1 MVRRLILATAGSLVF
16 CSTAFGLG
24 LGDLQLRSNLN
35 QTFNGT
41 IEVRDL
47 EGLSQEEVV
56 ARLASPEEF
65 ARAGIDRGS
74 YLQDFRFSVQI
85 SGGRGQIKVSSSRPV
100 TEPFVEFL
108 VNVAWPNGKLQR
120 QYTALL
126 DPPGDEVLRPSAM
139 APATSGPR
147 PRRPSPNSREDRE
160 DAVDAPRRPEA
171 AERAPNYDRSEYGP
185 TSRNDTLWKVASRVR
200 PSRNVT
206 VRQTMLALLRLN
218 PDAFINNNINLLKA
232 GRTLKVPSTD
242 QVRQTSDKEAR
253 NEVARQTREW
263 RGGGEQPEVADTG
276 TPVTSTPQD
285 IAPPPRAMPKDEVRI
300 VTPPVAGEAVPA
312 PAPDAELAGSKEER
326 DRLARELGQAG
337 TSITALQQQNQELNN
352 KISARD
358 QEMADLARKLA
369 ELEAAGPAA
378 PGGKSSGGLLS
389 TTAGQL
395 LLGALGL
402 LLVGAL
408 VLLNLWNKAR
418 QRAQQA
424 EREKAA
430 TDERLER
437 TVRMERERTGNTQR
451 GGIPLTTPA
460 AAVATAAASV
470 ASSRPARA
478 PAIEPSLD
486 LTSDGLSQ
494 TAELTNFDKTVIL
507 ADPGAES
514 RRVVQE
520 MPANDVVS
528 EADIYI
534 AYGRFPQAISFLQS
548 ALEKEPNRNDA
559 RLKLMEAYAETKD
572 AAAFQLEAQQL
583 LSRSPSESDLRR
595 GRQLQARMPGVNA
608 IPSEQLVE
616 QSVDFDKTIIDTSM
630 ADQELQETLSSAA
643 VELDLDLDRTEL
655 LSDIEGQK
663 PLDLDLSADAIGGNS
678 ERLDFDLNL
687 DAFDEPA
694 GSDRGDQLGGD
705 LGLEFRDDNSF
716 DPGRTARSDGKGAD
730 DGLGLDLT
738 LDGRTRRAEPTKR
751 EPVQLDDDQGLSLT
765 LDSDDDVRPAARS
778 SNLMNLDTVAG
789 SPVDDDLAD
798 FLSDDTDE
806 ARTKLDLARAYID
819 MGDEDGARDI
829 LNEVLAE
836 GSDGQKHEARELIAR
851 LS

>member
-1 MVRRLILATAGSLVF
+1 MVRKLILATAGSLAF

-41 IEVRDL
+41 IDVRDL
-47 EGLSQEEVV
+47 DGLGQDEVLV
-56 ARLASPEEF
+56 QLASPEEF
-65 ARAGIDRGS
+65 ARVGIDRGA
-74 YLQDFRFSVQI
+74 YLQDFRFRVQI
-85 SGGRGQIKVSSSRPV
+85 SGGRGQIRVSSSRPV

-126 DPPGDEVLRPSAM
+126 DPPDNEVLRPSAM
-139 APATSGPR
+139 APASAGPR
-147 PRRPSPNSREDRE
+147 PRRPSPNSGDERE

-171 AERAPNYDRSEYGP
+171 AERAPTYDRSEYGP
-185 TSRNDTLWKVASRVR
+185 TNRNDTLWKVAQQVR

-242 QVRQTSDKEAR
+242 QVRQTSDKQAR
-253 NEVARQTREW
+253 SEVARQTREW
-263 RGGGEQPEVADTG
+263 RGVTEQPEVADAG
-276 TPVTSTPQD
+276 SPVTNTPQD
-285 IAPPPRAMPKDEVRI
+285 VPPPPQALPRDEVRI
-300 VTPPVAGEAVPA
+300 VTPPASGAAVPT
-312 PAPDAELAGSKEER
+312 PAPEAELAGSKEER
-326 DRLARELGQAG
+326 DRLERELGQAG
-337 TSITALQQQNQELNN
+337 TSITALQEQNQALNN

-358 QEMADLARKLA
+358 QEMAELSRKLA

-378 PGGKSSGGLLS
+378 PEGKSAGLLS
-389 TTAGQL
+389 S
-395 LLGALGL
+395 ALGKAL
-402 LLVGAL
+402 LAAFGVVLIGAL

-418 QRAQQA
+418 LRAQQA

-460 AAVATAAASV
+460 AAVASAAASI
-470 ASSRPARA
+470 ASQRSARA

-514 RRVVQE
+514 RRVTQE
-520 MPANDVVS
+520 LPANDVVS

-583 LSRSPSESDLRR
+583 LSRSPSEADLRR
-595 GRQLQARMPGVNA
+595 GRQLQARMPGVSA
-608 IPSEQLVE
+608 IPSEQLLE

-663 PLDLDLSADAIGGNS
+663 PLDLDLSADAISGND

-694 GSDRGDQLGGD
+694 PGDRGDQLGGD
-705 LGLEFRDDNSF
+705 LGLEFRDDDSF
-716 DPGRTARSDGKGAD
+716 DPARTARSDAKSAD
-730 DGLGLDLT
+730 DDLGLDLT
-738 LDGRTRRAEPTKR
+738 LDGRARRVEPTKR
-751 EPVQLDDDQGLSLT
+751 APVQQDDDQGLGLT
-765 LDSDDDVRPAARS
+765 LDSDDDVRPASRS